1 MSPIKLT
8 IAAGIAVFCAG
19 LASAQTP
26 ANSDPMAVQAGTYSV
41 EPGHTRVVFSLSHM
55 GFSTWYG
62 DFSGVSGSLEIDP
75 RNARAD
81 HLSVTVPIAS
91 VSTTNA
97 KLDGELRADD
107 WLDAAKYPTAT
118 FVSTTVTP
126 TGAGTADVT
135 GDFTLHGV
143 TKPLTLHVKFHG
155 AGINPLSKAY
165 TIGFDASGTFKRGA
179 FGVTKDLPLIGDD
192 IDLILSGAFVKT
204 AS

>member
-62 DFSGVSGSLEIDP
+62 DFSGVSGSLEID
-75 RNARAD
+75 
-81 HLSVTVPIAS
+81 PIAS